1 METSDFYND
10 KKYCEHCGDYVNYL
24 MGLEHSFCVRCG
36 ERVRLFSK
44 QDWETFHE
52 SLSRG
57 RQKGGRPRKQ
67 RGNKSA

>member
-10 KKYCEHCGDYVNYL
+10 KKYCEHCDDYVNYL
-24 MGLEHSFCVRCG
+24 MGLEHSFCVSCG

-44 QDWETFHE
+44 QDWESFHE
-52 SLSRG
+52 TLARG

-67 RGNKSA
+67 RGKSA